1 VRWWLRI
8 ALIVLLAV
16 AAVIALR
23 LHVAGG
29 TEFANAEVTAG
40 RRLAEAWCSECHA
53 IAPGRTSPRKGA
65 PDFISVARRP
75 STTALALKVF
85 LRSQH
90 ETMPN
95 FIVAPP
101 QAGAIVAYMLSLR
114 R

>member
-1 VRWWLRI
+1 VRWWFRF
-8 ALIVLLAV
+8 ALILLLA
-16 AAVIALR
+16 AAAIIAFR
-23 LHVAGG
+23 LHGAGG
-29 TEFANAEVTAG
+29 GEAADAEVASG

-53 IAPGRTSPRKGA
+53 IGPGRASPSRAA
-65 PDFISVARRP
+65 PDFASVARRP

-101 QAGAIVAYMLSLR
+101 QADAIVAYILSLR